1 MQKVILSIFS
11 PFGVAIVIRIVLLF
25 IGWGLAIT
33 EYCFGFDKPVKGDI
47 ARDLGEFNIF
57 NSDLAILFWG
67 IVLVILFLV
76 EMAIWEDRGNNKKA
90 NVFCIYDK
98 ILIYIS
104 YVLSSFIIGFIIYLL
119 VGWLLY
125 QAHSFIWSLKLLPY
139 SFDSMSPV
147 YQLLCKILIY
157 DTLPL
162 SVIWYSILISHDNQG
177 FEQLEFPT
185 LLLMGILLSFVF
197 VPSCQN
203 TFSFIHYIPSWIILL
218 NASLFSLIMGLIIFF
233 SSLRD
238 VFTPKSVP
246 QNEIEEE
253 SHQESID
260 KGAH

>member
-1 MQKVILSIFS
+1 MQKVILSIFC

-125 QAHSFIWSLKLLPY
+125 QAHLFIWSLKLFPF
-139 SFDSMSPV
+139 SFDSIGSV
-147 YQLLCKILIY
+147 YQLMSKIIIY
-157 DTLPL
+157 DTLPI
-162 SVIWYSILISHDNQG
+162 SIIWYSLLISHDGAG
-177 FEQLEFPT
+177 FQSLELHTVVLTAFF
-185 LLLMGILLSFVF
+185 LSFFLVLS
-197 VPSCQN
+197 VPN
-203 TFSFIHYIPSWIILL
+203 TFSFIHYIPSWVILL
-218 NASLFSLIMGLIIFF
+218 NASLFSLIMGLIVFF

>member
-1 MQKVILSIFS
+1 MQKVILSIFC

-67 IVLVILFLV
+67 IVLVRLFLV

-125 QAHSFIWSLKLLPY
+125 QAHSFFWNLKLLHF
-139 SFDSMSPV
+139 SFDTIDSV
-147 YQLLCKILIY
+147 YHLICRILIY
-157 DTLPL
+157 DTLPIT
-162 SVIWYSILISHDNQG
+162 VIWYSILIHYNNHD

-185 LLLMGILLSFVF
+185 FLLLGFFMSFIVVVA
-197 VPSCQN
+197 VPN
-203 TFSFIHYIPSWIILL
+203 TFSFIHYIPSWVILL
-218 NASLFSLIMGLIIFF
+218 NASLFSLIIGLIMLFP
-233 SSLRD
+233 SMQE
-238 VFTPKSVP
+238 VFAHKSVSP
-246 QNEIEEE
+246 NGIEKDSQEQNTKRP
-253 SHQESID
+253 H
-260 KGAH
+260 